1 MLSIY
6 HAVDKDFIPLRD
18 ETLEK
23 IWGGGGGGGGAAEE
37 VLSHMNFF
45 KLTSVLHF

>member
-6 HAVDKDFIPLRD
+6 HAVDKDFIPVRD

-23 IWGGGGGGGGAAEE
+23 ISGGGGGEGAEE

>member
-23 IWGGGGGGGGAAEE
+23 IWGGGGGGGRGKED
-37 VLSHMNFF
+37 LSHMNFF